1 MHTRPCAKGQQG
13 TVVEAEGMTAIAEG
27 IGFRAGGIAG
37 ATLATAD
44 LTRARVFYLARLGFP
59 LLHEDGEAFTFRAGS
74 SDITVRL
81 ETDAP
86 PGSDESRIPQRRV
99 ERISLWCVTH
109 DDLRAVAD
117 ALTTLGIEHSPPR
130 GDVVGMGCVA
140 FRDPDGIE
148 WEFRIR

>member
-1 MHTRPCAKGQQG
+1 
-13 TVVEAEGMTAIAEG
+13 MTSIAEG

-37 ATLATAD
+37 ATLATTD

-59 LLHEDGEAFTFRAGS
+59 LLQDEGEAFTFRAGS

-81 ETDAP
+81 EADPLIGA
-86 PGSDESRIPQRRV
+86 DEPQRPQRRV
-99 ERISLWCVTH
+99 ERIALWCIGL

-117 ALTTLGIEHSPPR
+117 ALTAMGIEHSPPR
-130 GDVVGMGCVA
+130 GDSVGTGCVA
-140 FRDPDGIE
+140 FSDPDGIE

>member
-1 MHTRPCAKGQQG
+1 
-13 TVVEAEGMTAIAEG
+13 MTAIAEG
-27 IGFRAGGIAG
+27 IGFRARGIAS

-59 LLHEDGEAFTFRAGS
+59 LLHEEGAAFTFRAGM
-74 SDITVRL
+74 SDITIRL
-81 ETDAP
+81 EA
-86 PGSDESRIPQRRV
+86 DESTAADGPRPQQRRV
-99 ERISLWCVTH
+99 ERISLWCVGL

-130 GDVVGMGCVA
+130 GDAVGMGYVA
-140 FRDPDGIE
+140 FSDPDGIE

>member
-1 MHTRPCAKGQQG
+1 
-13 TVVEAEGMTAIAEG
+13 VVEAKFMATIAEG
-27 IGFRAGGIAG
+27 VGCVAGGIAG
-37 ATLATAD
+37 ATLAPAD

-59 LLHEDGEAFTFRAGS
+59 LLHEDGDAFTFRAGT

-81 ETDAP
+81 EVDALA
-86 PGSDESRIPQRRV
+86 GADEPKPAQRRV
-99 ERISLWCVTH
+99 ERIALWCAGL

-117 ALTTLGIEHSPPR
+117 ALTTMGIEHSRP
-130 GDVVGMGCVA
+130 VVGTGCVA

>member
-1 MHTRPCAKGQQG
+1 
-13 TVVEAEGMTAIAEG
+13 MTTIAEG

-59 LLHEDGEAFTFRAGS
+59 LLHENGEAFTFRAGS

-81 ETDAP
+81 EADAP
-86 PGSDESRIPQRRV
+86 PGADEARLSQRRV
-99 ERISLWCVTH
+99 ERISLWCGGL

-117 ALTTLGIEHSPPR
+117 ALTAMGVEHSPPR
-130 GDVVGMGCVA
+130 GDGGGTGCVA

>member
-1 MHTRPCAKGQQG
+1 
-13 TVVEAEGMTAIAEG
+13 MTGIAEG
-27 IGFRAGGIAG
+27 IGFRADGIAA
-37 ATLATAD
+37 ATLTTAD

-59 LLHEDGEAFTFRAGS
+59 LLQDEGDAFTFRAGS

-81 ETDAP
+81 EVD
-86 PGSDESRIPQRRV
+86 GSTGAEDLRVPLRRV
-99 ERISLWCVTH
+99 ERISLWCVGL
-109 DDLRAVAD
+109 DDLRAVAN
-117 ALTTLGIEHSPPR
+117 ALTCLGIEHSPPR

>member
-1 MHTRPCAKGQQG
+1 M
-13 TVVEAEGMTAIAEG
+13 TVIAEG

-59 LLHEDGEAFTFRAGS
+59 LLHEEGDAFTFRAGT

-81 ETDAP
+81 DVDSST
-86 PGSDESRIPQRRV
+86 GVDEPRLPQRRV
-99 ERISLWCVTH
+99 ERISLWCVAL

-117 ALTTLGIEHSPPR
+117 ALTSLGIEHSPPR
-130 GDVVGMGCVA
+130 GDGVGTGCVA

>member
-1 MHTRPCAKGQQG
+1 
-13 TVVEAEGMTAIAEG
+13 MTAIAEG

-59 LLHEDGEAFTFRAGS
+59 LLHEERDAFTFRAGS

-81 ETDAP
+81 EVEAP
-86 PGSDESRIPQRRV
+86 TGADEPRPPQRRV
-99 ERISLWCVTH
+99 ERIALWCVGL

-117 ALTTLGIEHSPPR
+117 ALTAMGIEHSPPR
-130 GDVVGMGCVA
+130 CDVVGTGCVA

-148 WEFRIR
+148 WEVRIH

>member
-1 MHTRPCAKGQQG
+1 
-13 TVVEAEGMTAIAEG
+13 MTAIAEG
-27 IGFRAGGIAG
+27 IGFRVGGIAG
-37 ATLATAD
+37 AAFATAD
-44 LTRARVFYLARLGFP
+44 LARARVFYLARLGFP
-59 LLHEDGEAFTFRAGS
+59 LLHKERDAFTFRAGL

-81 ETDAP
+81 EVEAPMTTDEP
-86 PGSDESRIPQRRV
+86 RPPQRRV
-99 ERISLWCVTH
+99 ERIALWCVAV

-148 WEFRIR
+148 WEFRNR

>member
-1 MHTRPCAKGQQG
+1 
-13 TVVEAEGMTAIAEG
+13 MTAIAEG

-44 LTRARVFYLARLGFP
+44 LTRARVFYLARLRFP
-59 LLHEDGEAFTFRAGS
+59 LLHEDGDAFTFRAGT

-81 ETDAP
+81 EVDAP
-86 PGSDESRIPQRRV
+86 TGADEPRLPQRRV
-99 ERISLWCVTH
+99 ERISLWCVALE
-109 DDLRAVAD
+109 DLRAVAD

-130 GDVVGMGCVA
+130 GDGVGTGCVA

>member
-1 MHTRPCAKGQQG
+1 
-13 TVVEAEGMTAIAEG
+13 MTTIAEG

-59 LLHEDGEAFTFRAGS
+59 LVHEQSDAFTFRAGS

-81 ETDAP
+81 ATDARTGGLDELQP
-86 PGSDESRIPQRRV
+86 PPRRV
-99 ERISLWCVTH
+99 ERIALWCVGL

-117 ALTTLGIEHSPPR
+117 ALTTVGVEHSSPQC
-130 GDVVGMGCVA
+130 DVVGMGCVA

>member
-1 MHTRPCAKGQQG
+1 MT
-13 TVVEAEGMTAIAEG
+13 TAIAEG

-44 LTRARVFYLARLGFP
+44 LARARVFYLARLGFP
-59 LLHEDGEAFTFRAGS
+59 LLHEEGDAFTVRAGS

-81 ETDAP
+81 EADASTGAEEP
-86 PGSDESRIPQRRV
+86 RLPQRRV
-99 ERISLWCVTH
+99 ERIALWCVAL

-117 ALTTLGIEHSPPR
+117 ALTAVGIEHSRPC
-130 GDVVGMGCVA
+130 GDVVGTDCVA

>member
-1 MHTRPCAKGQQG
+1 M
-13 TVVEAEGMTAIAEG
+13 TVIAEG

-59 LLHEDGEAFTFRAGS
+59 LLHEDGDAFTFRAGT

-81 ETDAP
+81 EVDALTAA
-86 PGSDESRIPQRRV
+86 DEPRLPQRRV
-99 ERISLWCVTH
+99 ERISLWCVAL
-109 DDLRAVAD
+109 DALRAVAD

-130 GDVVGMGCVA
+130 GDGVGTGCVA

>member
-1 MHTRPCAKGQQG
+1 
-13 TVVEAEGMTAIAEG
+13 MTTIAEG

-59 LLHEDGEAFTFRAGS
+59 LLREEGDAFTFRAGT

-81 ETDAP
+81 EVEAP
-86 PGSDESRIPQRRV
+86 LGADGRKPPQRRV
-99 ERISLWCVTH
+99 ERIALWCVGL
-109 DDLRAVAD
+109 DELRAVAE
-117 ALTTLGIEHSPPR
+117 ALTTVGIEHSAPL
-130 GDVVGMGCVA
+130 GDGGGTGCVA

>member
-1 MHTRPCAKGQQG
+1 
-13 TVVEAEGMTAIAEG
+13 MTTIAEG
-27 IGFRAGGIAG
+27 IGFRAGGSAG

-59 LLHEDGEAFTFRAGS
+59 LLHEEGDAFTFRAGL

-81 ETDAP
+81 EVDTS
-86 PGSDESRIPQRRV
+86 PGADEPRLPQRRV
-99 ERISLWCVTH
+99 ERISLWCVAL

>member
-1 MHTRPCAKGQQG
+1 
-13 TVVEAEGMTAIAEG
+13 MTAIAEG

-44 LTRARVFYLARLGFP
+44 LTRAHVFYLARLGFP

-86 PGSDESRIPQRRV
+86 PGSDESRIRQRRV
-99 ERISLWCVTH
+99 VCCARRFARRCRRA
-109 DDLRAVAD
+109 DDPGHRAF
-117 ALTTLGIEHSPPR
+117 TTPG
-130 GDVVGMGCVA
+130 
-140 FRDPDGIE
+140 
-148 WEFRIR
+148 

>member
-1 MHTRPCAKGQQG
+1 
-13 TVVEAEGMTAIAEG
+13 VVEAKGMATIAEG

-81 ETDAP
+81 EVEAP
-86 PGSDESRIPQRRV
+86 TARDEPRPPQRLV
-99 ERISLWCVTH
+99 ERIALWCVAV

-130 GDVVGMGCVA
+130 GDGVGTGCVA
-140 FRDPDGIE
+140 FSDPDGIE
-148 WEFRIR
+148 WEFRVR

>member
-1 MHTRPCAKGQQG
+1 
-13 TVVEAEGMTAIAEG
+13 MTAITDG

-59 LLHEDGEAFTFRAGS
+59 LLREEGDAFTFRAGT

-81 ETDAP
+81 EGEAP
-86 PGSDESRIPQRRV
+86 PGADGPGPPRRRV
-99 ERISLWCVTH
+99 ERIALWCVGL

-117 ALTTLGIEHSPPR
+117 ALTTMGIEHSAPQAD
-130 GDVVGMGCVA
+130 GVGTGCVA
-140 FRDPDGIE
+140 FRDPDDIE

>member
-1 MHTRPCAKGQQG
+1 M
-13 TVVEAEGMTAIAEG
+13 TVIAEG

-59 LLHEDGEAFTFRAGS
+59 LLHEEGDAFTFRAGT

-81 ETDAP
+81 DVDSST
-86 PGSDESRIPQRRV
+86 GVDEPRLPQRRV
-99 ERISLWCVTH
+99 ERISLWCVAL
-109 DDLRAVAD
+109 DDLRAVTD

-130 GDVVGMGCVA
+130 GDGVGTGCVA

>member
-1 MHTRPCAKGQQG
+1 M
-13 TVVEAEGMTAIAEG
+13 TVIAEG

-59 LLHEDGEAFTFRAGS
+59 LLHEDGDAFTFRAGI

-81 ETDAP
+81 DVDSST
-86 PGSDESRIPQRRV
+86 GVDEPRLPQRRV
-99 ERISLWCVTH
+99 ERISLWCIAL

-117 ALTTLGIEHSPPR
+117 ALTALGIEHSPPR
-130 GDVVGMGCVA
+130 GDGVGTGCVA

-148 WEFRIR
+148 WDFRIR

>member
-1 MHTRPCAKGQQG
+1 M
-13 TVVEAEGMTAIAEG
+13 TVIAEG

-59 LLHEDGEAFTFRAGS
+59 LLHEEGDAFTFRAGT

-81 ETDAP
+81 DVDSST
-86 PGSDESRIPQRRV
+86 GVDELRLPQRRV
-99 ERISLWCVTH
+99 ERISLWCVAL

-117 ALTTLGIEHSPPR
+117 ALTILGIEHSPPR
-130 GDVVGMGCVA
+130 GDGVGAGCVA

>member
-1 MHTRPCAKGQQG
+1 
-13 TVVEAEGMTAIAEG
+13 MTAIGEG

-59 LLHEDGEAFTFRAGS
+59 LLHDEGDAFTFRAGS

-81 ETDAP
+81 EADKSLAADE
-86 PGSDESRIPQRRV
+86 PGPLQRRV
-99 ERISLWCVTH
+99 ERVALWCTGL

-117 ALTTLGIEHSPPR
+117 ALTTLGIEHSGAAVR
-130 GDVVGMGCVA
+130 ACVA
-140 FRDPDGIE
+140 FSDPDGIE
-148 WEFRIR
+148 WEFRVR